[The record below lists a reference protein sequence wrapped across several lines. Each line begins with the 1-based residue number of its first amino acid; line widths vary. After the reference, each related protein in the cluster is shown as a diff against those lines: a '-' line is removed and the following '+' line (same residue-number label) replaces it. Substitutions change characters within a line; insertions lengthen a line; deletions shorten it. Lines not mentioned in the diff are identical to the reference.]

1 MTKIIAISN
10 QKGGVGKT
18 TTAISLSGAFA
29 KLNKS
34 VLIIDMD
41 PQGNAGR
48 GLGLDPT
55 AVRKTILDAL
65 TNEVDINK
73 TIRKS
78 ENKSID
84 VIMANLK
91 LATLETKTGDNEP
104 LYLLKNAI
112 SKLNKQ
118 YDFII
123 VDCPPSLGLLSLNA
137 LCAADQVLVPVQC
150 EYYALEA
157 VAQILST
164 ISRVQKNYNQNLEIL
179 GFLLTMYDAR
189 LKLATDITTEVR
201 SLFKEKTFVT
211 EIPRNNSIAEAAYY
225 GKPVTDFRPTATG
238 SLAYLSLAREILNNG
253 K

>member
-1 MTKIIAISN
+1 MTRIIAISN

-18 TTAISLSGAFA
+18 TTAISLAGAFA

-65 TNEVDINK
+65 TTDVDINK

-78 ENKSID
+78 ENKNID

-91 LATLETKTGDNEP
+91 LATIEAKTHDQEP

-112 SKLNKQ
+112 ASLTKE

-123 VDCPPSLGLLSLNA
+123 IDCPPSLGLLSLNA

-150 EYYALEA
+150 EFYALEA

-164 ISRVQKNYNQNLEIL
+164 ISRVQKNYNHNLEIL

-238 SLAYLSLAREILNNG
+238 SVAYLSLAREILNG